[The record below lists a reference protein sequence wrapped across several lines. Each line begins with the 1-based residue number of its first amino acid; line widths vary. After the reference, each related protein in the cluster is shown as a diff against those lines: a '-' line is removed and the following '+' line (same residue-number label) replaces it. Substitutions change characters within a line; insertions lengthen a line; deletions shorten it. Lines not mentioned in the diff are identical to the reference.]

1 MKTTNGNNKLERLIN
16 KAYKYLSI
24 TLKKASNKYLYIEK
38 VDEND
43 NEMVLLAPLN
53 SAKLVSTKY
62 GSKYAINV
70 DNIEETIWVAS
81 FATIELNN
89 YHNDLIIFKINKNY
103 VSESLW
109 KNIEE
114 ALKGFDDIWL
124 VSEFIKKKTIYVLQS
139 ANKHIDKNLNL
150 FYSY

>member
-1 MKTTNGNNKLERLIN
+1 MKTVNGKNKLERLIN
-16 KAYKYLSI
+16 KAYKYLNI
-24 TLKKASNKYLYIEK
+24 TLTKASNKYLYIEK
-38 VDEND
+38 VDEKE
-43 NEMVLLAPLN
+43 NEMVCLAPL
-53 SAKLVSTKY
+53 SSTKLVNSKY

-70 DNIEETIWVAS
+70 DNVEETIWVPN
-81 FATIELNN
+81 FAALELNN

-124 VSEFIKKKTIYVLQS
+124 VSEYIKNKTIYVLQS

-150 FYSY
+150 LYSY

>member
-1 MKTTNGNNKLERLIN
+1 MKTANGKNKLERLIN
-16 KAYKYLSI
+16 KTYKYLNI
-24 TLKKASNKYLYIEK
+24 TLKQASN
-38 VDEND
+38 
-43 NEMVLLAPLN
+43 
-53 SAKLVSTKY
+53 
-62 GSKYAINV
+62 
-70 DNIEETIWVAS
+70 
-81 FATIELNN
+81 N
-89 YHNDLIIFKINKNY
+89 YLIIFKINKNY

-150 FYSY
+150 IYSY

>member
-1 MKTTNGNNKLERLIN
+1 M
-16 KAYKYLSI
+16 
-24 TLKKASNKYLYIEK
+24 LKVKWKK
-38 VDEND
+38 C
-43 NEMVLLAPLN
+43 
-53 SAKLVSTKY
+53 
-62 GSKYAINV
+62 SKYAINV

-81 FATIELNN
+81 FAAIELNN

-124 VSEFIKKKTIYVLQS
+124 VSEYIKNKTIYVLQS
-139 ANKHIDKNLNL
+139 GNKHIDKNLNL
-150 FYSY
+150 IYSY

>member
-1 MKTTNGNNKLERLIN
+1 MKTINGKNKLERLIN
-16 KAYKYLSI
+16 KAYKYLNI

-43 NEMVLLAPLN
+43 NEMVLLAPLH

-70 DNIEETIWVAS
+70 DNVEETIWVS
-81 FATIELNN
+81 NFAALELNN

-124 VSEFIKKKTIYVLQS
+124 VSEYIKNKTIYVLQS
-139 ANKHIDKNLNL
+139 GNKYIDKNLNL
-150 FYSY
+150 LYSY

>member
-1 MKTTNGNNKLERLIN
+1 
-16 KAYKYLSI
+16 
-24 TLKKASNKYLYIEK
+24 
-38 VDEND
+38 
-43 NEMVLLAPLN
+43 MVLLAPLH
-53 SAKLVSTKY
+53 SSKLVSTKY

-70 DNIEETIWVAS
+70 DNIEETIWVAN
-81 FATIELNN
+81 FAAMELNN
-89 YHNDLIIFKINKNY
+89 YNNDLIIFKINKNY

-139 ANKHIDKNLNL
+139 GNKYIDKNLNL
-150 FYSY
+150 IYSY

>member
-1 MKTTNGNNKLERLIN
+1 MKTTNGKNKLERLMN
-16 KAYKYLSI
+16 KAYKYLNI

-38 VDEND
+38 VDEKE
-43 NEMVLLAPLN
+43 NEMVLLAPLC

-70 DNIEETIWVAS
+70 DNIEETIWVAN
-81 FATIELNN
+81 FAAMELNN
-89 YHNDLIIFKINKNY
+89 YHNNLIIFKINKNY

-114 ALKGFDDIWL
+114 ALKGFDNIWL
-124 VSEFIKKKTIYVLQS
+124 VNEFIKKKTIYVLQS
-139 ANKHIDKNLNL
+139 ANKHINKNLNL
-150 FYSY
+150 IYSY

>member
-53 SAKLVSTKY
+53 SAKLASTKY

-81 FATIELNN
+81 FAAIELNN

>member
-1 MKTTNGNNKLERLIN
+1 MKTINGKNKLERLIN
-16 KAYKYLSI
+16 KAYKYLNI

-53 SAKLVSTKY
+53 SAKLVSKKY

-81 FATIELNN
+81 FPAIELNN

>member
-1 MKTTNGNNKLERLIN
+1 MKTANGKNKLERLIN
-16 KAYKYLSI
+16 KAYKYLNI

-43 NEMVLLAPLN
+43 NEMVLLAPLQ

-81 FATIELNN
+81 FAAIELNN

-103 VSESLW
+103 VSENLW

-150 FYSY
+150 LYSY